1 MKRRGLTKALV
12 CSASALALVAC
23 STGGSDA
30 SAGED
35 GETVVT
41 FWHSMRGAIA
51 ENLESY
57 ADDFNE
63 MQDEIRVDASFQ
75 GTYSEATTKV
85 KQVLGTSEVPTLM
98 QLRETTTREIIDTN
112 AVVPIQQFIDE
123 DGFDLSAFEPN
134 ILEYYTVDD
143 QLYSMP
149 LNASNAVLFYNVDA
163 FEEAGLDPGNPPNTF
178 TEVREAA
185 ETLAQDSTVE
195 YGIAL
200 QIYGWLFGQLVS
212 NQGGLIVDNDNGRSG
227 TATEAVFDDEIGT
240 RTMEWINSMYHDGL
254 MGNFGRQSDDMR
266 AAFYNG
272 DAAMILDTTAKTVDH
287 VNEAP
292 FEVGAAYLPVPDGV
306 EATGPVI
313 GGASLWIF
321 DETAEEEQAAAF
333 EFIKYLLSPEVQAH
347 WAANTGYFP
356 ITTDSYDEPVLAE
369 QLDDLP
375 QIGVAV
381 DQLHDTEITP
391 ASLGALI
398 GVEYESLVADAWE
411 QMYDGGD
418 PSSLLTSAAETVTSA
433 LDTYDRANP

>member
-1 MKRRGLTKALV
+1 MKQRGLARALI
-12 CSASALALVAC
+12 CGASALALAAC
-23 STGGSDA
+23 SSGTA
-30 SAGED
+30 SSGD
-35 GETVVT
+35 GDGPVVVT

-57 ADDFNE
+57 AEDFNE

-85 KQVLGTSEVPTLM
+85 KQVLGTDEAPTLM
-98 QLRETTTREIIDTN
+98 QLRETTTREILDTG
-112 AVVPIQQFIDE
+112 AVVPMQQFIDA

-149 LNASNAVLFYNVDA
+149 MNASNAVLFYNVDA
-163 FEEAGLDPGNPPNTF
+163 FEEAGLDPEHPPRTF
-178 TEVREAA
+178 SEIREAS
-185 ETLAQDSTVE
+185 ETLAAESSVD

-212 NQGGLIVDNDNGRSG
+212 NQGGLIVDADNGRSG
-227 TATEAVFDDEIGT
+227 EATQAVFDDEIGT
-240 RTMEWINSMYHDGL
+240 RTMEWINSMYQEGL

-272 DAAMILDTTAKTVDH
+272 DTAMILDTTAKTIDH
-287 VNEAP
+287 INEAP
-292 FEVGAAYLPVPDGV
+292 FEIGAAYLPVPDGV
-306 EATGPVI
+306 EPTGPVI
-313 GGASLWIF
+313 GGASVWIF
-321 DETAEEEQAAAF
+321 QYAPEEEQQAAF
-333 EFIKYLLSPEVQAH
+333 EFVKYLLSPEVQAH

-356 ITTDSYDEPVLAE
+356 ITTESYDEPVLAN
-369 QLDDLP
+369 QLQAQP

-381 DQLHDTEITP
+381 DQLHDTEISP

-418 PSSLLTSAAETVTSA
+418 PQTLLTSAANTVTEA
-433 LDTYDRANP
+433 LDTYNRANP